1 MLRIMASLLLC
12 LMAAIGSASSKQGL
26 EKFVAQRI
34 SILKGSSVFNKLSYL
49 KDGHREHWFWVGSLT
64 VNSVLKLLQEVI
76 IL

>member
-34 SILKGSSVFNKLSYL
+34 SILKGSSVINMLSYL
-49 KDGHREHWFWVGSLT
+49 
-64 VNSVLKLLQEVI
+64 NSDSRIGDLVQRSV
-76 IL
+76 